1 LKANPLR
8 LPIPIL
14 FWYTGAGGVNPNL
27 SLLITFS
34 HVFINFINVDDHYC
48 LGELLQ
54 QVTPNLLRK
63 GLNIGLVLR
72 LFGDE
77 M

>member
-1 LKANPLR
+1 
-8 LPIPIL
+8 
-14 FWYTGAGGVNPNL
+14 VNPHL
-27 SLLITFS
+27 SLSVTFS
-34 HVFINFINVDDHYC
+34 RIFIIVFKGGARYY
-48 LGELLQ
+48 LEELLQ
-54 QVTPNLLRK
+54 RVTSNLLRK